1 MTLSDLNPQSAG
13 LKLTAP
19 ALRYHGGKFRLAS
32 WILEHFPAHRCYVE
46 PFGGA
51 ASVLLKKPRSYAE
64 VYNDLDGD
72 IVNFFRVLRDP
83 EQCRQLIDLLKLT
96 PYAREEFEMAYK
108 HTDDSVERARRV
120 AVRAQM
126 GFGSAG
132 ATKGTTG
139 FRVDTKRPHNT
150 SQHLWQRYP
159 DHLAAICDRFQGV
172 LIENRDAIEVMFQH
186 DAADTLH
193 FVDPP
198 YVLNTRVIRSGIGYY
213 RHEMTL
219 VQHID
224 LLTAVKTLSGKVLV
238 SGYECDLYR
247 DILADWKSVSK
258 QARASAYRGTK
269 MATEN
274 LWLNPAL
281 VDELHVQGVIR
292 A

>member
-1 MTLSDLNPQSAG
+1 MRLANQSNTSPRIAS
-13 LKLTAP
+13 P
-19 ALRYHGGKFRLAS
+19 AMRYHGGKFRLAS
-32 WILEHFPAHRCYVE
+32 WIMQYFPGHRCYVE

-51 ASVLLKKPRSYAE
+51 ASVLLKKPRSFVE
-64 VYNDLDGD
+64 VYNDLDGE
-72 IVNFFRVLRDP
+72 IVNFFRVVRDP
-83 EQCRQLIDLLKLT
+83 DLCRRLIELLTLT
-96 PYAREEFEMAYK
+96 PYARAEFEMAYEP
-108 HTDDSVERARRV
+108 TEDPVEMARRV

-159 DHLAAICDRFQGV
+159 DHLTAICARFQGV

-198 YVLNTRVIRSGIGYY
+198 YVLNTRVIRGGIGYY
-213 RHEMTL
+213 RHEMTI

-224 LLTAVKTLSGKVLV
+224 LLTAVKTLSGKVIV
-238 SGYECDLYR
+238 SGYECELYR
-247 DILADWKSVSK
+247 DMLADWQSVSK

-281 VDELHVQGVIR
+281 VDELHGQGAMR

>member
-1 MTLSDLNPQSAG
+1 MRLNNLNQTAM
-13 LKLTAP
+13 KITAP

-32 WILEHFPAHRCYVE
+32 WILQFFPAHRCYVE

-72 IVNFFRVLRDP
+72 IVNFFRVVRDP

-96 PYAREEFEMAYK
+96 PYAREEFEIAYE

-150 SQHLWQRYP
+150 SQHLWRRYP
-159 DHLAAICDRFQGV
+159 DNLAVICERFQGV
-172 LIENRDAIEVMFQH
+172 LIENRAAIEVMFQH
-186 DAADTLH
+186 DAVDTLH

-198 YVLNTRVIRSGIGYY
+198 YVLNTRVMRGGIGYY

-224 LLTAVKTLSGKVLV
+224 LLTAVKTLSGKVIV

-247 DILADWKSVSK
+247 DMLADWQLVSK

-281 VDELHVQGVIR
+281 ADELHGQGVMR

>member
-1 MTLSDLNPQSAG
+1 MMISTSQT
-13 LKLTAP
+13 KITAP

-32 WILEHFPAHRCYVE
+32 WILQFFPVHRCYVE

-150 SQHLWQRYP
+150 NQHLWQRYP
-159 DHLAAICDRFQGV
+159 DRLAAICDRFQGV